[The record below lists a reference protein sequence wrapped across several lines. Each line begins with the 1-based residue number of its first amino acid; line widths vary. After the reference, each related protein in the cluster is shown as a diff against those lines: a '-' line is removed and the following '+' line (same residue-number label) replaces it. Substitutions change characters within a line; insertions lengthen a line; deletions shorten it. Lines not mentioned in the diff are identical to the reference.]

1 MGFRRFV
8 PQLTLAAATAVLLT
22 ACTTTATAPD
32 ITSEKTSQSIVVAP
46 TEKVVEA
53 PASESQ
59 RSPTT
64 DTIPAPVP
72 ATDAELETTT
82 HNRDKAVTAA
92 AEPAPVPKREPES
105 IAPVVTKPTPPV
117 SDIEIVDEAVPLA
130 KEPEKRAAVAEA
142 VDEVPDAQSRDGE
155 SDDQATV
162 GLAAGFS
169 LEQLPITV
177 ENTWIIKGEGQSCSL
192 NTLTL
197 MLDDGQGVTPV
208 SLSLSAGSWWLR
220 TQSDID
226 TSYSDTGLSLDNGQ
240 HFELENV
247 VKDTS
252 IQFVTQRQALTDA
265 LQDASSMT
273 VSLGFWPT
281 WPVTQARST
290 QFSVQHFPAA
300 YALWQICNQRISAP

>member
-1 MGFRRFV
+1 MAFQRYIL
-8 PQLTLAAATAVLLT
+8 QLALAVANAVLLV
-22 ACTTTATAPD
+22 ACTTTATPPD
-32 ITSEKTSQSIVVAP
+32 TTSEKTSQSIVVAP
-46 TEKVVEA
+46 PEKVLEA
-53 PASESQ
+53 PVNERQ

-64 DTIPAPVP
+64 DTIPSPVP
-72 ATDAELETTT
+72 AIDTELETAT
-82 HNRDKAVTAA
+82 HDREKIVTPAA
-92 AEPAPVPKREPES
+92 PKREPKP
-105 IAPVVTKPTPPV
+105 IAPAVTKAPPPV
-117 SDIEIVDEAVPLA
+117 SDVEVVNEAVPLA
-130 KEPEKRAAVAEA
+130 KEPENQADITEAA
-142 VDEVPDAQSRDGE
+142 DEVGDVQSSDGE
-155 SDDQATV
+155 PAVQATAA
-162 GLAAGFS
+162 LAAGFS

-177 ENTWIIKGEGQSCSL
+177 ENTWIIRGEGQSCSL

-197 MLDDGQGVTPV
+197 KLDDGQGATPV
-208 SLSLSAGSWWLR
+208 SLSLSADSWWLR

-252 IQFVTQRQALTDA
+252 IQFVKQRQALTDA

-281 WPVTQARST
+281 WPVTQARSI

-300 YALWQICNQRISAP
+300 FAVWQLCNQRISAP